1 MEPTLP
7 TQKFVSVKEV
17 KNGVIYLKNGGM
29 RKILIVS
36 GLNFDLKSEEEQEM
50 ILNTFQNFLNSLDF
64 SVQFFIHSRKINID
78 SYLEKM
84 LARKNDEQNE
94 LLKIQ
99 ITEYVEFIKSFVE
112 QNAIIDKS
120 FFIVV
125 PYEPTALISNASGFL
140 GGILGKKPVAAE
152 ARRTEKENV
161 EQLEHRI
168 EQAVSGLEQIGL
180 RVAGLEDDETVE
192 LLYNLYNPKLVEK
205 KDLEITK
212 NK

>member
-17 KNGVIYLKNGGM
+17 KNGVVYLKNGGM

-78 SYLEKM
+78 NYLEKM
-84 LARKNDEQNE
+84 LARKDSEQNE

-120 FFIVV
+120 FFIVI
-125 PYEPTALISNASGFL
+125 PYEPNALISNAGGFL
-140 GGILGKKPVAAE
+140 GGILGKKPIAAE
-152 ARRTEKENV
+152 ARRSEKENM

-168 EQAVSGLEQIGL
+168 GQAVSGLEQIGL
-180 RVAGLEDDETVE
+180 RVAGLENDETVE
-192 LLYNLYNPKLVEK
+192 LLYNLYNPKLIEK
-205 KDLEITK
+205 RDLEITK